1 MLKPTLH
8 SPEAR
13 LGPRLLMAALACLA
27 AVAYGIARPLADVS
41 PAALERFVEQV
52 EASYRDVRTLQAEFK
67 QTYKWGGRVRVE
79 SGTVT
84 LARGG
89 LMRWDY
95 KQPQE
100 KLFISE
106 GKHLLLYVPADRQL
120 TRSSVKSSE
129 DVRVPFRLLLSR
141 VKLRR
146 VFSRIEF
153 ADATV
158 PHAPEDQ
165 VLRAYPKPGYDQ
177 DYREVLIEL
186 TPKLDVR
193 RLVVTNADRS
203 VMEFEFEHIERNVSL
218 GSTLFHFTPPSGTE
232 VFDER

>member
-1 MLKPTLH
+1 M
-8 SPEAR
+8 R
-13 LGPRLLMAALACLA
+13 GYVLLVALACSLGA
-27 AVAYGIARPLADVS
+27 ALGSARPVSDTS
-41 PAALERFVEQV
+41 PAALVRFVEQV
-52 EASYRDVRTLQAEFK
+52 EASYRDVRTLRADFK
-67 QTYKWGGRVRVE
+67 QTYRWEGRVRAE

-95 KQPQE
+95 KEPEE
-100 KLFISE
+100 KVFISE
-106 GKHLLLYVPADRQL
+106 GKHLLLYVPAERQL
-120 TRSSVKSSE
+120 RRAPVKSSE

-153 ADATV
+153 ASAAL

-165 VLRAYPKPGYDQ
+165 VLRAFPKPGYDQ

-186 TPKLDVR
+186 TPKFDVR
-193 RLVVTNADRS
+193 RLVVTYADRS
-203 VMEFEFEHIERNVSL
+203 VMEFEFEQIERNAPVSS
-218 GSTLFHFTPPSGTE
+218 GLFRFTPPPGTE
-232 VFDER
+232 VIDQR